1 VVVAGPVLLAWT
13 AEDVARLVLVVV
25 ADVLAVVVE
34 TPSDS
39 VGDEV
44 EAGVVV

>member
-1 VVVAGPVLLAWT
+1 M
-13 AEDVARLVLVVV
+13 
-25 ADVLAVVVE
+25 VE
-34 TPSDS
+34 GQLQMMKIHGSSPSDS